1 MFAAPFDPVP
11 QKGTDSMTNHGARPP
26 FQIVRG
32 PGPVVATAIHAGHD
46 VRAELLD
53 RLSLSAEDRRREE
66 DPYTDQLTEAFPTR
80 VTVDRSRFEVDL
92 NRPRD
97 GAVYMT
103 PDQAWGLDVW
113 TDPPD
118 AAMVER
124 SLQLHDEFYVSMK
137 SLCDDL
143 AEAGRFLVLDLHSYN
158 HRREGPDGPTAP
170 EGENP
175 EVNLGT
181 GSVDTGHWNGLVR
194 RFAAD
199 LMTALPAETTYGENV
214 RFQGG
219 YLSKWVNETYRN
231 RGCAV
236 AVEFKK
242 TFMDEW
248 TDELDTKRVD
258 SLVEALEATIPGLYE
273 ELESP

>member
-1 MFAAPFDPVP
+1 
-11 QKGTDSMTNHGARPP
+11 MTQHGARPP

-46 VRAELLD
+46 VRDELID
-53 RLSLSAEDRRREE
+53 RLSLSADIRRREE
-66 DPYTDQLTEAFPTR
+66 DPYTDRLTEAFPTR
-80 VTVDRSRFEVDL
+80 VTVHRSRFEVDL

-97 GAVYMT
+97 GAVYVT
-103 PDQAWGLDVW
+103 PDHAWGLEVW
-113 TDPPD
+113 TDPLD
-118 AAMVER
+118 AKMVER
-124 SLQLHDEFYVSMK
+124 SLQVHDEFYASMRR
-137 SLCDDL
+137 LCDDL
-143 AEAGRFLVLDLHSYN
+143 AEAGRFVVLDLHSYN

-181 GSVDTGHWNGLVR
+181 GSVDRGNWAALVD
-194 RFAAD
+194 RFSAD
-199 LMTALPAETTYGENV
+199 LMAALPADTTYGENV

-219 YLSKWVNETYRN
+219 YLSQWVNETYPN
-231 RGCAV
+231 RGCAL

-248 TDELDTKRVD
+248 TDELDAERLG
-258 SLVEALEATIPGLYE
+258 SLVKALEAAASGLVE
-273 ELESP
+273 ELAR